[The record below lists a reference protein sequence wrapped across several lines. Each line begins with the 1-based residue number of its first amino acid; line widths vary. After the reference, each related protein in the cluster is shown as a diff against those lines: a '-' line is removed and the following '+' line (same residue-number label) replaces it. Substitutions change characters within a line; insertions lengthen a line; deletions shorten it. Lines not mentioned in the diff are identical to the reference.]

1 MSPAH
6 EKAEKAARSS
16 YGKLVKAMAHPL
28 DIQMNTVKHL
38 RGHPPLFPP
47 RLRSLTASQ
56 RPMRSIDFSA

>member
-6 EKAEKAARSS
+6 EKARAAAEKAARSS

-38 RGHPPLFPP
+38 RPQSRF
-47 RLRSLTASQ
+47 
-56 RPMRSIDFSA
+56 